1 MPTLLEHLLATG
13 EERVRMIWQQAQA
26 EVHDHQEKGESALA
40 EERRH
45 CQLREQQD
53 LDCFTAALRRAAE
66 EASWQRQSEVEIHL
80 ADRLFS
86 LASNQLPW
94 LREHSGKGLFSTL
107 AAELPSVR
115 WSVVRIHKD
124 DIDLA
129 RAAFPEAQVEGD
141 SGITGGLIAQSED
154 GSMQVINTLEK
165 RLERAWPQ
173 LLPELFRLV
182 RKEWEN
188 AS

>member
-1 MPTLLEHLLATG
+1 
-13 EERVRMIWQQAQA
+13 
-26 EVHDHQEKGESALA
+26 
-40 EERRH
+40 
-45 CQLREQQD
+45 
-53 LDCFTAALRRAAE
+53 
-66 EASWQRQSEVEIHL
+66 
-80 ADRLFS
+80 

-141 SGITGGLIAQSED
+141 SGITSGLIAQSED